1 MNIRNSRILVLG
13 GWGLVGAAVCKRL
26 LVMQPSY
33 LAVLSL
39 RENEAREAVEELQSY
54 KGSCEVVAEWGDVFL
69 TTELK
74 DHSRVEILNDST
86 MRRMFI
92 DGVFEKPSEDR
103 LKSFFLYSV
112 IAKHKPDI
120 IIDSV
125 NSATGLAYQDTYT
138 AYYNVRE
145 ALDNAGKDVHLPE
158 IREQVERLTSTISIP
173 QLIRHLQV
181 LNEGCRRQNVRMYV
195 KIGTTGTGGMGLN
208 IPYTHSEDR
217 PSGQLLSKS
226 SLAGAHSLLLFLM
239 GRTPGS
245 PYVKEI
251 KPAAVIAWKK
261 IAFGEIRRGGKPI
274 PLYDCNPLT
283 PVSISAVFKRIDDSA
298 GQSKGE
304 NLKSVYIDT
313 GENGIFSTE
322 EFFTITAAD
331 QMEFVTPEEI
341 AYSVVT
347 EIEGG
352 NSGFDV
358 VGALDAVVMGP
369 TYRAGIMRRHALDEM
384 VRLEKENGSRSI
396 AFEMLG
402 PPHLSKLLYEAYLI
416 WLAFPQVFEFTRRPP
431 SECAIDLLSVI
442 KSNDTL
448 RATILSIGIPIL
460 LPDGKNILRGPEVKI
475 PPYAGSNEFS
485 VDEES
490 LNEWVKKGWLDLRP
504 SNMKL
509 WQDRI
514 EKHLKFDDGGNREDS
529 SSGYPWPSRFEGESD
544 THFVG
549 KIVTRIFIDE
559 ENGGRIKA

>member
-13 GWGLVGAAVCKRL
+13 GWGLVGGAVCRRL
-26 LVMQPSY
+26 LEGAPSY

-39 RENEAREAVEELQSY
+39 REREAREAVDELTPFQ
-54 KGSCEVVAEWGDVFL
+54 GGCQVVPDWGDIFL
-69 TTELK
+69 TTPLK
-74 DHSRVEILNDST
+74 DRQRAEILNDANL
-86 MRRMFI
+86 RRQFI
-92 DGVFEKPSEDR
+92 DSVFEKPNEAR
-103 LKSFFLYSV
+103 LKSFFLYQL
-112 IAKHKPDI
+112 IEKHRPDI

-138 AYYNVRE
+138 AYYDVRE
-145 ALDNAGKDVHLPE
+145 ALDGAVGAS
-158 IREQVERLTSTISIP
+158 VEDARDRIEKLVSTISIP

-181 LNEGCRRQNVRMYV
+181 LNEACRQNGVRMFL

-208 IPYTHSEDR
+208 IPYTHSEDK

-226 SLAGAHSLLLFLM
+226 SLAGAHSMLLFLM

-261 IAFGEIRRGGKPI
+261 IAYGEIHRGGRPI
-274 PLYDCNPLT
+274 PLFDCDPSA
-283 PVSISAVFKRIDDSA
+283 PISIGATFKRVDDSA
-298 GQSKGE
+298 GAKQSG
-304 NLKSVYIDT
+304 NLKSVFIDT

-341 AYSVVT
+341 AHSVVT

-369 TYRAGIMRRHALDEM
+369 TYRAGVLRKAALDEM
-384 VRLEKENGSRSI
+384 VRLERESGSRSI

-402 PPHLSKLLYEAYLI
+402 PPNLSKLLYEAYLI
-416 WLAFPQVFEFTRRPP
+416 WLAFPQVHDFCKRTPA
-431 SECAIDLLSVI
+431 ECSAALLKVI
-442 KSNDTL
+442 ETNAAL
-448 RATILSIGIPIL
+448 RQTILSIGVPIL
-460 LPDGKNILRGPEVKI
+460 MPDGVNYLRGPEVKI
-475 PPYAGSNEFS
+475 PPYAGSNEFK
-485 VDEES
+485 VDSEN
-490 LNEWVKKGWLDLRP
+490 LNEWVRKGWVDLRTE
-504 SNMKL
+504 NMQV
-509 WQDRI
+509 WQSRI
-514 EKHLKFDDGGNREDS
+514 ERHLRFEEHGQHTDT
-529 SSGYPWPSRFEGESD
+529 SSGYPWLSRFEGESD

-549 KIVTRIFIDE
+549 KIVTRIFIED

>member
-1 MNIRNSRILVLG
+1 MNIKDSRILVLG
-13 GWGLVGAAVCKRL
+13 GWGLVGKAVCKQL
-26 LVMQPSY
+26 LAGKPSY

-39 RENEAREAVEELQSY
+39 RESEAKEAVEELKPLS
-54 KGSCEVVAEWGDVFL
+54 GACEVVPEWGDIFL
-69 TTELK
+69 TSNLK
-74 DHSRVEILNDST
+74 DKSRAQILDDAT
-86 MRRMFI
+86 MRRQFI
-92 DGVFEKPSEDR
+92 DGAFEKPNEER
-103 LKSFFLYSV
+103 LKSFFLYQV
-112 IAKHKPDI
+112 IEKHKPDI
-120 IIDSV
+120 IVDGV
-125 NSATGLAYQDTYT
+125 NSVTGLAYQDTYT
-138 AYYNVRE
+138 AYYEVRE
-145 ALDNAGKDVHLPE
+145 ALDNAGGQMQIGD
-158 IREQVERLTSTISIP
+158 IRHHMERLSSTNSLP

-181 LNEGCRRQNVRMYV
+181 LNEACRSSGVRMYV
-195 KIGTTGTGGMGLN
+195 KVGTTGTGGMGLN

-261 IAFGEIRRGGKPI
+261 IGYGEIRRGGKPI
-274 PLYDCNPLT
+274 PLFDCNPDT
-283 PVSISAVFKRIDDSA
+283 PVALTSTFKRIDESA
-298 GQSKGE
+298 GSTKGE
-304 NLKSVYIDT
+304 NLKAVYIDT

-358 VGALDAVVMGP
+358 VGALDSVVMGP
-369 TYRAGIMRRHALDEM
+369 TYRAGILRKSALDEM
-384 VRLEKENGSRSI
+384 VRLEKASGSRSI

-416 WLAFPQVFEFTRRPP
+416 WLAFPQVLEFCEKTSDDCAAALFEVVKTN
-431 SECAIDLLSVI
+431 
-442 KSNDTL
+442 NDV
-448 RATILSIGIPIL
+448 RATILSIGVPIL
-460 LPDGKNILRGPEVKI
+460 LPDGTSILRGPEVKI
-475 PPYAGSNEFS
+475 PSYAGSNDFK
-485 VDEES
+485 VDDGS
-490 LNEWVKKGWLDLRP
+490 LNEWAKKGWIDLRP
-504 SNMKL
+504 NNMKL
-509 WQDRI
+509 WQQRI
-514 EKHLKFDDGGNREDS
+514 EKHLQFDDQESRVDS
-529 SSGYPWPSRFEGESD
+529 SSGYPWPSRFEGEND

-549 KIVTRIFIDE
+549 KIVAQIFIDE

>member
-1 MNIRNSRILVLG
+1 MNIKNSRILVLG
-13 GWGLVGAAVCKRL
+13 GWGLVGAAICKRL
-26 LVMQPSY
+26 LAGQPSY

-39 RENEAREAVEELQSY
+39 RESEAIDAVEELKSY
-54 KGSCEVVAEWGDVFL
+54 KGSCEVVPEWGDIFL
-69 TTELK
+69 TADLK
-74 DHSRVEILNDST
+74 DKSRRQILDDPT
-86 MRRMFI
+86 TRRSFI
-92 DGVFEKPSEDR
+92 DSVFEKPIEER
-103 LKSFFLYSV
+103 LKSFFLYHI

-138 AYYNVRE
+138 AYYDVRE
-145 ALDNAGKDVHLPE
+145 ALDNAGETMSVAE
-158 IREQVERLTSTISIP
+158 IRNQVERLASTISIP

-181 LNEGCRRQNVRMYV
+181 LNEACRKNDVRMFV

-245 PYVKEI
+245 PFVKEI

-261 IAFGEIRRGGKPI
+261 IAYGEIRRGGKPI
-274 PLYDCNPLT
+274 PLFDCNPST
-283 PVSISAVFKRIDDSA
+283 PVELTTTFKRIDNSA
-298 GQSKGE
+298 GETKNE

-369 TYRAGIMRRHALDEM
+369 TYRAGILRRHALDEM

-402 PPHLSKLLYEAYLI
+402 PPHLSKLLYEAYLV
-416 WLAFPQVFEFTRRPP
+416 WLAFPQVSDFCKKTPED
-431 SECAIDLLSVI
+431 CANALLDVI
-442 KSNDTL
+442 KSNENL
-448 RATILSIGIPIL
+448 RATVLSIGVPIL
-460 LPDGKNILRGPEVKI
+460 MPNGKSMLRGPEVKI
-475 PPYAGSNEFS
+475 PSYAGSNEFK
-485 VDEES
+485 VDDES
-490 LNEWVKKGWLDLRP
+490 LNEWAKKGWLDLRP

-509 WQDRI
+509 WQERI
-514 EKHLKFDDGGNREDS
+514 EKHLKFDDGNNREDS

-549 KIVTRIFIDE
+549 KIVTRIFIEE
-559 ENGGRIKA
+559 ENGGRIKG

>member
-1 MNIRNSRILVLG
+1 MNIKNSRILVLG
-13 GWGLVGAAVCKRL
+13 GWGLVGVAVCKRL
-26 LVMQPSY
+26 LAQKPSY

-39 RENEAREAVEELQSY
+39 REHEAKDAVSELQPFR
-54 KGSCEVVAEWGDVFL
+54 GGCEVVAEWGDIFL
-69 TTELK
+69 TSKLK
-74 DHSRVEILNDST
+74 DHSRPEILDDADL
-86 MRRMFI
+86 RRQFV

-103 LKSFFLYSV
+103 LKSFFLYQI

-138 AYYNVRE
+138 AYYDVRE
-145 ALDNAGKDVHLPE
+145 AMDSAGGKATADS
-158 IREQVERLTSTISIP
+158 IRSQVEKLVSTISIP

-181 LNEGCRRQNVRMYV
+181 LNEACRTHSVRMYV
-195 KIGTTGTGGMGLN
+195 KVGTTGTGGMGLN

-261 IAFGEIRRGGKPI
+261 IAYGEIRRGGKPI
-274 PLYDCNPLT
+274 PLFDCDPQS
-283 PVSISAVFKRIDDSA
+283 PVTLGPVFKRLDNSA
-298 GQSKGE
+298 GTEKQE
-304 NLKSVYIDT
+304 NLKAVYIDT

-322 EFFTITAAD
+322 EFFTITAAE

-341 AYSVVT
+341 AHSVVT

-369 TYRAGIMRRHALDEM
+369 TYRAGILRKAALDEM
-384 VRLEKENGSRSI
+384 VRLEQKSGSRSI

-416 WLAFPQVFEFTRRPP
+416 WLAFPNVLGFCRK
-431 SECAIDLLSVI
+431 SENECSEALLNVV

-448 RATILSIGIPIL
+448 RATILSIGVPIL
-460 LPDGKNILRGPEVKI
+460 LPDGKQILRGPEVKI
-475 PPYAGSNEFS
+475 PPYAGSNEFK
-485 VDEES
+485 VDDTS
-490 LNEWVKKGWLDLRP
+490 LNEWAKKGWVDLRP
-504 SNMKL
+504 ANMKL
-509 WQDRI
+509 WQQRI
-514 EKHLKFDDGGNREDS
+514 EKHLQFDDEENRQDS

-544 THFVG
+544 SHFVG
-549 KIVTRIFIDE
+549 KIVTQIFIDE

>member
-1 MNIRNSRILVLG
+1 MNIKGSRILVLG
-13 GWGLVGAAVCKRL
+13 GWGLVGAAICKRL
-26 LVMQPSY
+26 LAGKPSY

-39 RENEAREAVEELQSY
+39 RESEALDAVNELASVRET
-54 KGSCEVVAEWGDVFL
+54 CEVVPDWGDIFL

-74 DHSRVEILNDST
+74 DFSRTQILNDPV
-86 MRRMFI
+86 MRRKFV
-92 DGVFEKPSEDR
+92 DGVFEKPNEER
-103 LKSFFLYSV
+103 LKSFFLYHI

-138 AYYNVRE
+138 AYYDVRE
-145 ALDNAGKDVHLPE
+145 ALDNAGPNMPVAE
-158 IREQVERLTSTISIP
+158 IRNQVERLASTISIP

-181 LNEGCRRQNVRMYV
+181 LNEGCRKHDVRMFV
-195 KIGTTGTGGMGLN
+195 KVGTTGTGGMGLN

-245 PYVKEI
+245 PFVKEI

-261 IAFGEIRRGGKPI
+261 IGYGEIRSGGKPI
-274 PLYDCNPLT
+274 PLYDCNPAS
-283 PVSISAVFKRIDDSA
+283 PVALGSTFKRIDNSA
-298 GQSKGE
+298 GQPKNE
-304 NLKSVYIDT
+304 NLKSVFIDT

-322 EFFTITAAD
+322 EFFTITSAD

-369 TYRAGIMRRHALDEM
+369 TYRAGILRQHALDEM
-384 VRLEKENGSRSI
+384 VRLEQEHGSRSI

-416 WLAFPQVFEFTRRPP
+416 WLAFPQISEFCTK
-431 SECAIDLLSVI
+431 SEVECAAALHSVV
-442 KSNDTL
+442 KANEKL

-460 LPDGKNILRGPEVKI
+460 LPDGNGILRGPEVKI
-475 PPYAGSNEFS
+475 PSYAGSNEFTADAES
-485 VDEES
+485 V
-490 LNEWVKKGWLDLRP
+490 NEWAKKGWLDLRP
-504 SNMKL
+504 ANMQL
-509 WQDRI
+509 WQRRI
-514 EKHLKFDDGGNREDS
+514 KRHVKFDDGVSREDS
-529 SSGYPWPSRFEGESD
+529 SSGYAWQSRFEGESD
-544 THFVG
+544 AHFVG
-549 KIVTRIFIDE
+549 KIVTRIFIEE
-559 ENGGRIKA
+559 ENGGRIKG

>member
-1 MNIRNSRILVLG
+1 MNIKGSRILVLG
-13 GWGLVGAAVCKRL
+13 GWGLVGVAVCKRL
-26 LVMQPSY
+26 LAAKPSS
-33 LAVLSL
+33 LVVLSL
-39 RENEAREAVEELQSY
+39 REAEALDAVRELEPF
-54 KGSCEVVAEWGDVFL
+54 KGDTKIVAEWGDIFL
-69 TTELK
+69 QTALK
-74 DHSRVEILNDST
+74 DKARAQILDDQA
-86 MRRMFI
+86 MRRDFL
-92 DGVFEKPSEDR
+92 DSVFEKPTEDR
-103 LKSFFLYSV
+103 LKTFFLYHL
-112 IAKHKPDI
+112 IEKHRPEI

-138 AYYNVRE
+138 AYYDVRK
-145 ALDNAGKDVHLPE
+145 ALDGLASTDDLSA
-158 IREQVERLTSTISIP
+158 RVEKLASTISVP

-181 LNEGCRRQNVRMYV
+181 LNEGCRKNGVRMFL

-226 SLAGAHSLLLFLM
+226 SIAGAHSLLLFLM

-251 KPAAVIAWKK
+251 KPAAVIAWKN
-261 IAFGEIRRGGKPI
+261 ISHGEIKRAGKPI
-274 PLYDCNPLT
+274 PLFDCDPAT
-283 PVSISAVFKRIDDSA
+283 ACEIGAVFKRVDDSC
-298 GQSKGE
+298 GTPLNE
-304 NLKSVYIDT
+304 NMKAVYIDT

-341 AYSVVT
+341 AHSVVT

-369 TYRAGIMRRHALDEM
+369 TYRAGILREAALEEM
-384 VRLEKENGSRSI
+384 VKLEKKTGSRSI

-416 WLAFPQVFEFTRRPP
+416 LLAYPQILEFCKNST
-431 SECAIDLLSVI
+431 ETCASALWQVVQ
-442 KSNDTL
+442 SNRNV
-448 RATILSIGIPIL
+448 RATILSIGVPIL
-460 LPDGKNILRGPEVKI
+460 LPDGKRILRGPEVKI
-475 PPYAGSNEFS
+475 PPYAGSNEFKVDSES
-485 VDEES
+485 V
-490 LNEWVKKGWLDLRP
+490 NEWVRKGWIDLRP
-504 SNMKL
+504 GNMER
-509 WQDRI
+509 WQRRI
-514 EKHLKFDDGGNREDS
+514 EKYMQFDDGSRTDS
-529 SSGYPWPSRFEGESD
+529 SSGYPWDSRFEGESD

-559 ENGGRIKA
+559 ENGGRIKG

>member
-1 MNIRNSRILVLG
+1 MNIKNSRILVLG
-13 GWGLVGAAVCKRL
+13 GWGLVGAAICKRL
-26 LVMQPSY
+26 LAGLPSY

-39 RENEAREAVEELQSY
+39 RENEAHDAIEELRPF
-54 KGSCEVVAEWGDVFL
+54 KGSCEIVPEWGDIFL

-74 DHSRVEILNDST
+74 DMSRAQILDDPV
-86 MRRMFI
+86 MRRKFI
-92 DGVFEKPSEDR
+92 DGVFEKPNEER
-103 LKSFFLYSV
+103 LKSFFLHKI

-138 AYYNVRE
+138 AYYDVRE
-145 ALDNAGKDVHLPE
+145 ALDNAGPDMPVAE
-158 IREQVERLTSTISIP
+158 IRNQVERLTSTISIP

-181 LNEGCRRQNVRMYV
+181 LNEGCRKYGVRMFV

-245 PYVKEI
+245 PFVKEI

-261 IAFGEIRRGGKPI
+261 IAYGEIRRGGKPI
-274 PLYDCNPLT
+274 PLYDCNPAA
-283 PVSISAVFKRIDDSA
+283 PVQLKSTFKRIDESA
-298 GQSKGE
+298 SQTQNE

-369 TYRAGIMRRHALDEM
+369 TYRAGILRKHALDEM
-384 VRLEKENGSRSI
+384 VRLEQENGSRSI

-416 WLAFPQVFEFTRRPP
+416 WLAFPHVSDFCSKTPE
-431 SECAIDLLSVI
+431 ECATALLKVI
-442 KSNDTL
+442 TANANL
-448 RATILSIGIPIL
+448 RATILSIGVPIL
-460 LPDGKNILRGPEVKI
+460 MPDGKNILRGPEVKI
-475 PPYAGSNEFS
+475 PSYAGSNEFK
-485 VDEES
+485 VDDES
-490 LNEWVKKGWLDLRP
+490 LNEWAKKGWLDLRP
-504 SNMKL
+504 LNMML
-509 WQDRI
+509 WQRRI
-514 EKHLKFDDGGNREDS
+514 EKHVKFDVGDNGEDS

-549 KIVTRIFIDE
+549 KIVTRIFIEE
-559 ENGGRIKA
+559 ENGGRIKG

>member
-1 MNIRNSRILVLG
+1 MNIKGSRILVLG
-13 GWGLVGAAVCKRL
+13 GWGLVGVAVCKKL
-26 LVMQPSY
+26 LAAKPSY
-33 LAVLSL
+33 LVVLSL
-39 RENEAREAVEELQSY
+39 REAEARDALRELEPF
-54 KGSCEVVAEWGDVFL
+54 KGETEIVAEWGDIFL
-69 TTELK
+69 QTALK
-74 DHSRVEILNDST
+74 DKARAEILDDSM
-86 MRRMFI
+86 MRRAFL
-92 DGVFEKPSEDR
+92 DSVFEKPTEDR
-103 LKSFFLYSV
+103 LKSFFLYHL
-112 IAKHKPDI
+112 IEKHRPEI

-138 AYYNVRE
+138 AYYDVRK
-145 ALDNAGKDVHLPE
+145 ALDGAVANDDFTARIEKLA
-158 IREQVERLTSTISIP
+158 STISVP

-181 LNEGCRRQNVRMYV
+181 LNEGCRKQGVRMFL

-208 IPYTHSEDR
+208 IPYTHSEDK

-251 KPAAVIAWKK
+251 KPAAVIAWKG
-261 IAFGEIRRGGKPI
+261 ISHGEIKRGGKPI
-274 PLYDCNPLT
+274 PLFDCDPA
-283 PVSISAVFKRIDDSA
+283 SAREIGSVFKRVDEKS
-298 GQSKGE
+298 GTPLGE
-304 NLKSVYIDT
+304 NMKAVYIDT

-322 EFFTITAAD
+322 EFFTITAAE

-341 AYSVVT
+341 AQSVVT

-369 TYRAGIMRRHALDEM
+369 TYRAGILREAALEEM
-384 VRLEKENGSRSI
+384 VRLEQETGSRSI

-416 WLAFPQVFEFTRRPP
+416 WLAYPQVLEFCKQSKET
-431 SECAIDLLSVI
+431 CAEALWKVI
-442 KSNDTL
+442 QSKSNV

-460 LPDGKNILRGPEVKI
+460 LPDGKKILRGPEVKI
-475 PPYAGSNEFS
+475 PPYAGSNEFKADADS
-485 VDEES
+485 V
-490 LNEWVKKGWLDLRP
+490 NEWVKKGWIDLRP
-504 SNMKL
+504 DNMAL
-509 WQDRI
+509 WQKRI
-514 EKHLKFDDGGNREDS
+514 ERYMKFDDGKRGDS
-529 SSGYPWPSRFEGESD
+529 SSGYPWDSRFEGESD

-559 ENGGRIKA
+559 ENGGRIKG

>member
-1 MNIRNSRILVLG
+1 MNIKGSRILVLG
-13 GWGLVGAAVCKRL
+13 GWGLVGVAVCKQL
-26 LVMQPSY
+26 LEKKPSH
-33 LAVLSL
+33 LIVLSL
-39 RENEAREAVEELQSY
+39 RQEEALDAVRELDPH
-54 KGSCEVVAEWGDVFL
+54 KGSTEIIAEWGDIFL
-69 TTELK
+69 PASLK
-74 DHSRVEILNDST
+74 DKARAQILGDVSL
-86 MRRMFI
+86 RRMFL
-92 DGVFEKPSEDR
+92 DGVFEKPNRER
-103 LKSFFLYSV
+103 LHSFFLYQL
-112 IAKHKPDI
+112 IEKHKPDL

-125 NSATGLAYQDTYT
+125 NSATGLAYQDSYT
-138 AYYNVRE
+138 AYYDVRK
-145 ALDNAGKDVHLPE
+145 ALDSEDGDSSGVSLE
-158 IREQVERLTSTISIP
+158 ERVERLASTISLP

-181 LNEGCRRQNVRMYV
+181 LNEACRTNNVRMYL

-226 SLAGAHSLLLFLM
+226 SIAGAHSLLLFLM

-261 IAFGEIRRGGKPI
+261 ISHGEIRRGGKPI
-274 PLYDCNPLT
+274 PLFDCDPGAAYQL
-283 PVSISAVFKRIDDSA
+283 SSVFKRVDDSC
-298 GQSKGE
+298 GSPLGE
-304 NLKSVYIDT
+304 NMKSVYIDT

-341 AYSVVT
+341 AHSVVT

-358 VGALDAVVMGP
+358 VGALDSVVMGP
-369 TYRAGIMRRHALDEM
+369 TYRAGILRKAALDEM
-384 VRLEKENGSRSI
+384 VRLEKETGHRSI

-416 WLAFPQVFEFTRRPP
+416 WLAYPHVSDFCKQSHDRC
-431 SECAIDLLSVI
+431 SEALLQIV
-442 KSNDTL
+442 KSNTHL
-448 RATILSIGIPIL
+448 RATILSIGVPIL
-460 LPDGKNILRGPEVKI
+460 LPDGERILRGPEVKI

-485 VDEES
+485 VDQES
-490 LNEWVKKGWLDLRP
+490 LNEWVKKGWVDLRP
-504 SNMKL
+504 ENMAL
-509 WQDRI
+509 WQRRI
-514 EKHLKFDDGGNREDS
+514 EKHLQFDEESSRSDS
-529 SSGYPWPSRFEGESD
+529 SSGYPWDSRFEGESD

-559 ENGGRIKA
+559 ENGGRIKG